1 MTPMWRQ
8 IIEADLGH
16 PEHADAIVM
25 LLDVYAR
32 DPAGGGQALNDR
44 VRERL
49 VPELRKRTGVH
60 VVLAFEG
67 DEAVGMAICMEG
79 FSTFVCEPLLNVHD
93 LVVHPSRRGQG
104 LAGQL
109 LAEVERIARQR
120 GCCKVTLEVLE
131 GNTSAQA
138 AYRRAGFEGY
148 QLDPVMGRAMFWQKW
163 LS

>member
-1 MTPMWRQ
+1 MMPVPVRLPATP
-8 IIEADLGH
+8 
-16 PEHADAIVM
+16 PSAITT
-25 LLDVYAR
+25 LLDAYAR
-32 DPAGGGQALNDR
+32 DEMGGGRPLSEH
-44 VRERL
+44 VRRNL
-49 VPELRKRTGVH
+49 VPELRKRHGVH
-60 VVLAFEG
+60 VVLAFAGE
-67 DEAVGMAICMEG
+67 EAAGMAICMEG